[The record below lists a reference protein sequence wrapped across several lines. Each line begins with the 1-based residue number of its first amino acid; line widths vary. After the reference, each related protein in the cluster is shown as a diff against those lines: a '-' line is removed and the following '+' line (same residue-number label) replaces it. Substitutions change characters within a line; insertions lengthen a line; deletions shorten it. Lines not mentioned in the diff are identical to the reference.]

1 MVGASEMGAGVSRG
15 SSLLSQ
21 AANATIALLKSC
33 ATVGVKTQYLTNIY
47 AYSEPV
53 MAAIGDADAW
63 WVHGGNTRVLA
74 EAYRSAGYRDGRD
87 LLHVVQAGAEH
98 SESYWA
104 QRLPAALRFLLK
116 DL

>member
-1 MVGASEMGAGVSRG
+1 MARVYLDSGNSGP
-15 SSLLSQ
+15 SQ
-21 AANATIALLKSC
+21 DD
-33 ATVGVKTQYLTNIY
+33 VV
-47 AYSEPV
+47 
-53 MAAIGDADAW
+53 
-63 WVHGGNTRVLA
+63 NTRVLA